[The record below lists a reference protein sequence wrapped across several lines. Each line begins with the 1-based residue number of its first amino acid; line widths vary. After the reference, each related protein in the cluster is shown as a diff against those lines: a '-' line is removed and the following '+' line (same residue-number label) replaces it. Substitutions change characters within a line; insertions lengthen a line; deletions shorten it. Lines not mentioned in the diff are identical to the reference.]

1 MALNVKYKLLQNLW
15 DPISDINT
23 YWSKALQRLA
33 LIFMGLKFLIQT
45 VKLLNQNSWA
55 CNTIY
60 MHPGRMRFEE
70 NTGKSQVHRVLYE
83 ILTTKRCKR
92 PRERFLELHNSLANI
107 CAPVKI
113 ANPIN

>member
-45 VKLLNQNSWA
+45 VKLPDQNSWA
-55 CNTIY
+55 YN
-60 MHPGRMRFEE
+60 PRRMCFMGWPIDKK
-70 NTGKSQVHRVLYE
+70 NMVSGKYWKITSSSQ
-83 ILTTKRCKR
+83 
-92 PRERFLELHNSLANI
+92 
-107 CAPVKI
+107 
-113 ANPIN
+113 